1 MNIIPPHWHD
11 TDGWNTPSCKT
22 RTSLCYIVSVTDAD
36 VLIFTIFNRINSA
49 PALYRSAYHW
59 SPIYQGCFT
68 WYDQRSE
75 LSNIVI
81 FGHHVDFCIPF
92 YFRKRIGSMYNPHFV
107 VSCKHFFNV
116 VPLPICSRGK
126 WFVPNC
132 FTVHPAIV
140 SQEIASCRSAINRAA
155 FARPRFSG
163 CYLMQASP
171 ELLVGT
177 RCI

>member
-36 VLIFTIFNRINSA
+36 VLIFIIFKRINSA

-107 VSCKHFFNV
+107 VSCKHFFQRC
-116 VPLPICSRGK
+116 PAADMFSCKMICTK
-126 WFVPNC
+126 LF
-132 FTVHPAIV
+132 H
-140 SQEIASCRSAINRAA
+140 
-155 FARPRFSG
+155 RPPCYCFSG
-163 CYLMQASP
+163 NSFMPLCY
-171 ELLVGT
+171 
-177 RCI
+177 